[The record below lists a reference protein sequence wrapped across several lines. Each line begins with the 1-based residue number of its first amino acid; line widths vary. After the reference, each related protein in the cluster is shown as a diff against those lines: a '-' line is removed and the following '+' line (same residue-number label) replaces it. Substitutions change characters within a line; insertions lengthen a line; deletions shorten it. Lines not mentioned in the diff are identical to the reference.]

1 MKDMKESGTPPRQP
15 PSLSPPGAAPASSPP
30 AERGPAPGERASSR
44 PVTTRALI
52 ALIGGAAL
60 VAVLVVIAFRLSRP
74 LGGAPRAGSTPAPA
88 AAVSPRA
95 VIPDV
100 ESRIFQ
106 VTEATGRVE
115 AQRGGKWVL
124 IVAGDVLTQDDLV
137 RTGNGRA
144 ILKLGGT
151 TEIEL
156 RDRVEVR
163 LDSISR
169 AGASVDLRHGRVVAH
184 VGRAGGNVAITA
196 ARTRTANQGVLPA
209 RFVVTADERGRVTVA
224 TTEGSAVFE
233 SAGRSISVP
242 AGTATRADP
251 GQAPIDPEK
260 ISEDVFLAVA
270 WPTGDRRTDRVP
282 VTGRAAPGSLVHV
295 NGAEAT
301 VDGNGRFSAS
311 VSLQVGQNPIEVD
324 VEDLAG
330 RFKTERREIR
340 KIPTKGP
347 ELAPVP
353 TELWKQ

>member
-1 MKDMKESGTPPRQP
+1 VKVKPLTDKRRRPSKGILALTAVCAVLITILGVVAFRMTPPLGGRP
-15 PSLSPPGAAPASSPP
+15 RATNLAPVAAPAVP
-30 AERGPAPGERASSR
+30 
-44 PVTTRALI
+44 
-52 ALIGGAAL
+52 
-60 VAVLVVIAFRLSRP
+60 
-74 LGGAPRAGSTPAPA
+74 
-88 AAVSPRA
+88 PRA
-95 VIPDV
+95 VVPEV

-115 AQRGGKWVL
+115 AHRGGKWVL

-169 AGASVDLRHGRVVAH
+169 AGASVDLRRGRVVAH
-184 VGRAGGNVAITA
+184 VRRSGGNVAITA
-196 ARTRTANQGVLPA
+196 ARTRTANEGVFPA
-209 RFVVTADERGRVTVA
+209 RFVVTADEHGRVTVA
-224 TTEGSAVFE
+224 TTEGSAQFE
-233 SAGRSISVP
+233 SAGRVVRVP

-251 GQAPIDPEK
+251 GEAPINPEK

-270 WPTGDRRTDRVP
+270 WPSGDRRDEKVP
-282 VTGRAAPGSLVHV
+282 LTGRAAPGSLVHV
-295 NGAEAT
+295 NGAETA
-301 VDGNGRFSAS
+301 VDGNGQFATS
-311 VSLQVGQNPIEVD
+311 VSLRVGQNPIEVE
-324 VEDLAG
+324 VEDVSG
-330 RFKTERREIR
+330 RLKTERREIR

-353 TELWKQ
+353 TKLWKQ